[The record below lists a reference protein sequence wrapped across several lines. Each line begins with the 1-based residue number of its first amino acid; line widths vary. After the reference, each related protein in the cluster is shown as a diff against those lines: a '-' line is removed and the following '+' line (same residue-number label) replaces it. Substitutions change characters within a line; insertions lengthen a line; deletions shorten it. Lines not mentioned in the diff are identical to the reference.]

1 MSLFRILGGEIE
13 QGAQEGIHLS
23 SE

>member
-1 MSLFRILGGEIE
+1 MSLARILGGEIE
-13 QGAQEGIHLS
+13 QGALEGNHLS